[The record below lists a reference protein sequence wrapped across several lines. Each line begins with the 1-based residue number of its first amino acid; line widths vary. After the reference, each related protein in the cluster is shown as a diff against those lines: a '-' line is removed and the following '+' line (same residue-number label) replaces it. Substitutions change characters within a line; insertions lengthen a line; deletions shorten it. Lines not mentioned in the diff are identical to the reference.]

1 MQIKEASSKWNISE
15 RRIRKLIED
24 GRIEGA
30 FKVGTTW
37 NIPDDTSKPID
48 KRKKENE
55 EFTIDLDDDYFD
67 EVNEKLKR
75 LNKKRPL
82 SKEQSE
88 VLHDAIN
95 LEWTFNSIAIENN
108 PLTLKETKVVLEG
121 ITVGG
126 KTIKDHLE
134 AINHEYAIEY
144 LEELLEDNSEISE
157 WNIKNLH
164 HLILKGID
172 DENAGKYRR
181 INVLISGA
189 DHRPPDYLIVPELME
204 KLILRY
210 NNWNNYHPIIRATLL
225 HGELVKIHPFI
236 DGNGRL
242 SRLIM
247 NLDLMKN
254 GYVPVIIKKE
264 DKLKYYYVLDE
275 AHVKG
280 NYTNFV
286 KMITELEIEML
297 EKYLEIL

>member
-1 MQIKEASSKWNISE
+1 MQIKEASKKWNISE
-15 RRIRKLIED
+15 RRIRRLIQE
-24 GRIEGA
+24 GRIEGVE
-30 FKVGTTW
+30 KIGTTW
-37 NIPDDTSKPID
+37 NIPEDANKPID
-48 KRKKENE
+48 KRVKDNE
-55 EFTIDLDDDYFD
+55 EFIIDLDSNYFD
-67 EVNEKLKR
+67 EVNDKLNK

-88 VLHDAIN
+88 ILHDAIN
-95 LEWTFNSIAIENN
+95 LDWTFNSIAIENN

-121 ITVGG
+121 ITIGG

-144 LEELLEDNSEISE
+144 LESLAKDKAEVSE

-164 HLILKGID
+164 QLILKGID
-172 DENAGKYRR
+172 DENAGKYRK

-189 DHRPPDYLIVPELME
+189 EHRPPDYLLVPELME
-204 KLILRY
+204 RLIIRY
-210 NNWNNYHPIIRATLL
+210 SNWSNLHPIVRATLL

-247 NLDLMKN
+247 NLDLMTN

-264 DKLKYYYVLDE
+264 DKLNYYQVLDK
-275 AHVKG
+275 AHVKKD
-280 NYTNFV
+280 YTDFI
-286 KMITELEIEML
+286 KMVTELEIEML
-297 EKYLEIL
+297 DKYLEIL